1 MRPLFILLLSLG
13 FTLCA
18 CNPQRTAVEETPTK
32 TSTSPVPVT
41 ATNKPSATNTPNITP
56 TEPLVPSITTKPS
69 PSLIIP
75 AATICRKT
83 PSEYGLFAHGI
94 SKDAHLDLLGKD
106 ATEKWF
112 LVVNPGSSG
121 GKTCWVASRNAEII
135 GDLVDIP
142 YASVIQ

>member
-18 CNPQRTAVEETPTK
+18 CNPQRATVEATPTK
-32 TSTSPVPVT
+32 TSTAPLPVA
-41 ATNKPSATNTPNITP
+41 ATNKPSATNTPSITP
-56 TEPLVPSITTKPS
+56 TQTLMPSPTTKPS
-69 PSLIIP
+69 PRLIIP
-75 AATICRKT
+75 EATICRKT

-94 SKDAHLDLLGKD
+94 SKDAQLDLLGKD

-121 GKTCWVASRNAEII
+121 GKTCWIARRNTEII
-135 GDLVDIP
+135 GDLADVP